1 VSIERRNFPQFFIT
15 APSPCP
21 YLVGRVERKVFTH
34 LVGHDARSLN
44 TQLSQG
50 GFRRSQ
56 NIAYRPACDGCAAC
70 VSVRV
75 PVNTFEL
82 TRGFRRTQ
90 KLNAD
95 VEPTVVKSQASSEHY
110 SLFRSYID
118 SRHSDGGMADMTVLD
133 FSAMVDDNF
142 VDSRLVEYR
151 VKDAMDPA
159 GRLVGAVLIDI
170 LGDGISMIYSFYD
183 PEEAARSLGTF
194 MILDNIARVR
204 RLGLPY
210 LYLGYWVRGS
220 RKMDYKSRFLPQER
234 LTADGW
240 TLHRAGEA

>member
-21 YLVGRVERKVFTH
+21 YLTGRVERKVFTH

-56 NIAYRPACDGCAAC
+56 NIAYRPACDGCSSC

-75 PVNTFEL
+75 PVNTFEM
-82 TRGFRRTQ
+82 TRGFRRTL
-90 KLNAD
+90 KVNAD
-95 VEPTVVKSQASSEHY
+95 VDATVVKSHATSEHY
-110 SLFRSYID
+110 SLFRGYID

-151 VKDAMDPA
+151 VRDGAEPG
-159 GRLVGAVLIDI
+159 GRLIAAVLIDI

-183 PEEAARSLGTF
+183 PDEAERSLGTF

-204 RLGLPY
+204 RLGLPF

-220 RKMDYKSRFLPQER
+220 RKMDYKARFLPQER
-234 LTADGW
+234 LTAEGW
-240 TLHRAGEA
+240 TLHRNNGV